1 MNPILGILCLI
12 FFILY
17 LIKVSNDSPYITNFG
32 KDASNRNHIINIRK
46 GNLVS
51 DFGSQFRSEFYPTN
65 INTNM
70 GDTIIFKNN
79 DIIRHTVEIG
89 NINIQN
95 SNILQPGDEFSIT
108 INQKDDISFRSSLY
122 KFMNIGL
129 IQVIPR
135 ISSSESLNIEG
146 AYTEVTNTEGENK
159 KRTEQRISFFKN
171 IILLIKNYINKF
183 LVYFYNIYKIFIKF
197 ANFIKNRFQDLIEA
211 FYLYNK
217 VGLRKSLKK
226 NSVKKGFKFLG
237 IIIFI
242 IFSILMIYK
251 FVFNPKIYI
260 PIYGGNNLPIPLPTD
275 LENN

>member
-32 KDASNRNHIINIRK
+32 KDVSNRNHIINIRK